1 MFVGIFAFQ
10 LGNSQW
16 EQSSQSDRGTPPLRP
31 APLKAKKNKTK
42 TRPRLLFFC
51 SDHYHRFSFLFLF
64 CFCFFGSISIDPH
77 FYRWWWRGVVDDM
90 SFYKDRLYI
99 CIHPFFARENDVSVC
114 ECVCV
119 CVCVSVWSDWCGKG
133 EPTARETETER
144 ELKKKRKKKRPNEPM
159 KSLETR
165 GISNARW
172 SQQGELEW
180 ERERERERESSP
192 IKFISSTDRHSVSRD
207 VCRVAAPR
215 WRWRP

>member
-1 MFVGIFAFQ
+1 MLCSLEYLRF
-10 LGNSQW
+10 NW
-16 EQSSQSDRGTPPLRP
+16 ETANENRAANPIEVRPRSAPPPQS
-31 APLKAKKNKTK
+31 KKKNKTK

-144 ELKKKRKKKRPNEPM
+144 ELKKKGKRNDRTNQWNHSKLEAFPM
-159 KSLETR
+159 P
-165 GISNARW
+165 
-172 SQQGELEW
+172 GEASK
-180 ERERERERESSP
+180 ES
-192 IKFISSTDRHSVSRD
+192 
-207 VCRVAAPR
+207 
-215 WRWRP
+215 